1 MQPLFRQ
8 ASTAVKLLDAS
19 FESCGDLQELF
30 QPLSPDL
37 VALQLSS
44 GLLKGRVQAW
54 GFDGFRLN
62 LLSTDQTLFLSG
74 ARRPEPCTL
83 AIPLDPIT
91 SEEAYLAQGISMPWT
106 GLMGYNRGLIDF
118 DLQLPA
124 GARLATVVINKAAW
138 LDRHGPTGGP
148 LMMKRWETTNQLEV
162 RPPLRDQLQRHL
174 MALMH
179 GQADAGQTET
189 SEQLM
194 QTLIRCCN
202 DPTAETLPIAKRETR
217 HQAAIDL
224 LHWCAKHPK
233 TPLKIEEISSEVFQ
247 SRTSLFQRS
256 KEHFQ
261 RTPLELQR
269 SIRLDR
275 VRQLLINPKRR
286 QLQGLNGV
294 SEIVEAMGFSSRSHF
309 AHRYQQHFDEL
320 PYETLQRSHRASPKL

>member
-1 MQPLFRQ
+1 M
-8 ASTAVKLLDAS
+8 KLLDAS

-83 AIPLDPIT
+83 AIPLDP
-91 SEEAYLAQGISMPWT
+91 SKCDGAYQAQGISMPWT
-106 GLMGYNRGLIDF
+106 GLMGYNRRLVDF
-118 DLQLPA
+118 DLKLPA

-138 LDRHGPTGGP
+138 LDRHGPTGGR

-162 RPPLRDQLQRHL
+162 QPPLLEQLQRHL

-179 GQADAGQTET
+179 GQADGEQTEP

-194 QTLIRCCN
+194 QTLIHCFE

-224 LHWCAKHPK
+224 LHWCDKHPK
-233 TPLKIEEISSEVFQ
+233 TPLKIEEISSEIFQ
-247 SRTSLFQRS
+247 SRTSLFQGS

-275 VRQLLINPKRR
+275 VRQLLINPKQR
-286 QLQGLNGV
+286 QHQGLNGV
-294 SEIVEAMGFSSRSHF
+294 SEIREAMGFSSHSHF
-309 AHRYQQHFDEL
+309 AHRYQQHFYEMTH
-320 PYETLQRSHRASPKL
+320 ETLQRSHRASPKL

>member
-1 MQPLFRQ
+1 
-8 ASTAVKLLDAS
+8 
-19 FESCGDLQELF
+19 
-30 QPLSPDL
+30 
-37 VALQLSS
+37 
-44 GLLKGRVQAW
+44 
-54 GFDGFRLN
+54 
-62 LLSTDQTLFLSG
+62 
-74 ARRPEPCTL
+74 
-83 AIPLDPIT
+83 
-91 SEEAYLAQGISMPWT
+91 MPWP

-118 DLQLPA
+118 DLKLPA

-148 LMMKRWETTNQLEV
+148 QLMKRWETTNQLEV
-162 RPPLRDQLQRHL
+162 QPPLLAQLQRQL

-179 GQADAGQTET
+179 GQADAEQTEP

-194 QTLIRCCN
+194 ETLIRCFE

-233 TPLKIEEISSEVFQ
+233 TPLKIEEISSEIFQ
-247 SRTSLFQRS
+247 SRTSLFQGS

-261 RTPLELQR
+261 RTPLALQR

-275 VRQLLINPKRR
+275 VRQLLINPKQR
-286 QLQGLNGV
+286 QHQGLNGV

-309 AHRYQQHFDEL
+309 ARRYKQHFHEL
-320 PYETLQRSHRASPKL
+320 PHETLQRSHRASPKL